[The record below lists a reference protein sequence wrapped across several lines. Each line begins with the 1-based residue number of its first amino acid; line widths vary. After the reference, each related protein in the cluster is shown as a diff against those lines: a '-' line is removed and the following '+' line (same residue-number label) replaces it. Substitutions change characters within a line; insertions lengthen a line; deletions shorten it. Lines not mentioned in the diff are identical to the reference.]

1 MSEAN
6 RPERPGAGRTVSEAN
21 RPERPGAGNTVSEA
35 NRPLAG
41 GRSWRSLLGEVAA
54 ELGSPAEARRLVE
67 EASGFEGGDLVMH
80 FEDPVS
86 ARSGT
91 YLAGMVER
99 RLAGEP
105 LQYVLGRW
113 GFRSLDLMVDPR
125 VLIPR
130 PETEQVVGW
139 ALEEAQRIPR
149 DRRARAADLG
159 TGSGAIAISLAVELG
174 AEVWATDVSP
184 DALDVA
190 RANLA
195 GAGGWAATRVRLA
208 EGSWWSALP
217 EELVGDLDL
226 VVSNPPY
233 VGAGEELELEV
244 ATYEP
249 ELALRSG
256 VDGLDAVRE
265 IIGGAAQWLARP
277 GVLVVELAPHQA
289 TAALELAQVAGASRA
304 EIRTDMAGRDRALV
318 AAW

>member
-1 MSEAN
+1 L
-6 RPERPGAGRTVSEAN
+6 
-21 RPERPGAGNTVSEA
+21 
-35 NRPLAG
+35 LA
-41 GRSWRSLLGEVAA
+41 EVAA
-54 ELGSPAEARRLVE
+54 ELGSPLEARRLVE
-67 EASGFEGGDLVMH
+67 EASGFDGADLVVH
-80 FEDPVS
+80 LEDEVS
-86 ARSGT
+86 ARSGA
-91 YLAGMVER
+91 YLAGMLER

-113 GFRSLDLMVDPR
+113 GFRTLDLMVDRR

-130 PETEQVVGW
+130 PETEQVVEW
-139 ALEEAQRIPR
+139 ALEESRRLHR
-149 DRRARAADLG
+149 DRRTRAADLG

-217 EELVGDLDL
+217 AELTRGFDL

-233 VGAGEELELEV
+233 VGADEELAADV
-244 ATYEP
+244 SAHEP

-256 VDGLDAVRE
+256 PDGLDAVRE
-265 IIGGAAQWLARP
+265 IVGGAGRWLARP
-277 GVLVVELAPHQA
+277 GILVVEVAPHQA
-289 TAALELAQVAGASRA
+289 SVAVELARGAGASRA
-304 EIRTDMAGRDRALV
+304 EIRTDMTGRDRALV